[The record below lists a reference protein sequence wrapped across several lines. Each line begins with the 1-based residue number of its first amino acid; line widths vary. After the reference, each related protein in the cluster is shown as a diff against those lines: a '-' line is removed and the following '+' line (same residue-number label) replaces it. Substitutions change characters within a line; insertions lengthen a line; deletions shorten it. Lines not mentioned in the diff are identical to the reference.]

1 VPPPRRAGSAN
12 AFLIRV
18 SFAGSAGLLI
28 KQKSAAQGNIEE
40 SHGGSQMPQTGTSL
54 FRNRPGA
61 LLPKFVVSAASGLL
75 TRAGRTIY
83 DPDAVSI

>member
-1 VPPPRRAGSAN
+1 VPPPRRADRAN

-40 SHGGSQMPQTGTSL
+40 PHAARRSHKPGHRFSGTGLVPCFRSSL
-54 FRNRPGA
+54 NIA
-61 LLPKFVVSAASGLL
+61 AASD
-75 TRAGRTIY
+75 TNF
-83 DPDAVSI
+83 